1 MRMQTALV
9 ALALLVLTSG
19 CASLPAVPLQATPG
33 DLEMLAGEWLG
44 EYQSAALGRHGS
56 IEFKLK
62 AGTDDAH
69 GDVLMIPRGRQAPY
83 QPAAY
88 EEANNPPSMP
98 SSEMLKIRFIR
109 ASNGSVVGSL
119 DRYWDPDRSC
129 YANTAF
135 NGNIGRGVVKGTF
148 KTTFECGE
156 GAATGTWTVSKKAA
170 TPNAAWR

>member
-1 MRMQTALV
+1 MRLQSACAGLG
-9 ALALLVLTSG
+9 LLVLTSG
-19 CASLPAVPLQATPG
+19 CAPMPAVALQATPA

-44 EYQSAALGRHGS
+44 EYESAALGRHGS

-88 EEANNPPSMP
+88 EQAQNPPSMP
-98 SSEMLKIRFIR
+98 SSERLTIRFIR
-109 ASNGSVVGSL
+109 ASNGSVIGSL
-119 DRYWDPDRSC
+119 DRYWDPDRNC

-148 KTTFECGE
+148 KTTFECGG

-170 TPNAAWR
+170 APNAAWR